1 MRVFIPDEL
10 SISSAFTLLKRSFL
24 YSFSFV
30 PTVITARQL
39 AAVTPPPHTILI
51 AEGNQAIDF
60 NAKYDVVHINFK
72 TALAPS
78 AYDIADRF
86 RQKGSIVVLSGYH
99 PSALPEEAKQHADTV
114 IIGDAVTLWPSV
126 VADLEN
132 ERLQPFY
139 RSDGSCGSLIL
150 PSTIHAHPRGYQFV
164 NAIEATRGCPQRCD
178 FCQDSNVRDG
188 ALFRA
193 RPVDDVI
200 EEIASLRQK
209 IFFFTD
215 FSLTI
220 DLSYTKALFRGM
232 RELGKKFICGGN
244 VDVLAKDDEL
254 LRLSHD
260 AGCIEWI
267 SGFETFTQEALEK
280 AHKKT
285 NIVEEYAAAVKK
297 IHHHNM
303 AVFGTFV
310 VGFDEDTPDIFPAM
324 QAHIRELEIDAVNFA
339 ILTPYPGTPLFQR
352 LEREG
357 RILTH
362 DWSKYNRETVV
373 FTPKNMSKEELMAGF
388 VHLMRY
394 FGSLPYLGYRTMRG
408 LRLGFYPFV
417 STFAGNLGQ
426 YMKAV

>member
-1 MRVFIPDEL
+1 MRIFIPDEL
-10 SISSAFTLLKRSFL
+10 SISKAFTPLKRSVL
-24 YSFSFV
+24 YSFAFT
-30 PTVITARQL
+30 PTVITPRQL
-39 AAVTPPPHTILI
+39 AAVTPPPHTVLI
-51 AEGNQAIDF
+51 AEGNQMIDVNTTF
-60 NAKYDVVHINFK
+60 DVAHINFK
-72 TALAPS
+72 TALAPP

-86 RQKGSIVVLSGYH
+86 RQKGVLVVLSGYH
-99 PSALPEEAKQHADTV
+99 PTALPEEAKQHADTV
-114 IIGDAVTLWPSV
+114 IVGDAVTLWPSV
-126 VADLEN
+126 IRDIEDN
-132 ERLQPFY
+132 HLQPFY
-139 RSDGSCGSLIL
+139 RSEDCGSLIL
-150 PSTIHAHPRGYQFV
+150 PSTKNIHPHGYQFV

-188 ALFRA
+188 AVFRA
-193 RPVDDVI
+193 RPVEDVI

-220 DLSYTKALFRGM
+220 DLSYTRDLFRGM
-232 RELGKKFICGGN
+232 RGLKKKFICGGN
-244 VDVLAKDDEL
+244 VDVLATDDVL
-254 LRLSHD
+254 LSLSHD

-267 SGFETFTQEALEK
+267 SGFETFTQEALDH

-285 NIVEEYAAAVKK
+285 NLIEDYATAVQK
-297 IHHHNM
+297 IHRHKM

-310 VGFDEDTPDIFPAM
+310 VGFDEDTPAIFPAM
-324 QAHIRELEIDAVNFA
+324 QGHIRDLGLDAVNFA

-352 LEREG
+352 FEREG

-373 FTPKNMSKEELMAGF
+373 FTPKNMSKEELEAGF
-388 VHLMRY
+388 VHLMRS
-394 FGSLPYLGYRTMRG
+394 FGSLPYLGYRTLHGM
-408 LRLGFYPFV
+408 RLGFYPFV

>member
-1 MRVFIPDEL
+1 MRIFIPDEL
-10 SISSAFTLLKRSFL
+10 CISSAFTPLKRSFL

-30 PTVITARQL
+30 PTIITPRQL
-39 AAVTPPPHTILI
+39 AAVTPPTHSVLI

-60 NAKYDVVHINFK
+60 DAKYDVVHINFK
-72 TALAPS
+72 TALAPR

-86 RQKGSIVVLSGYH
+86 RQKGSIVILSGYH

-126 VADLEN
+126 VADLKN
-132 ERLQPFY
+132 GRTQPFY
-139 RSDGSCGSLIL
+139 RSDSTCGSLLL
-150 PSTIHAHPRGYQFV
+150 PSTMHSQPHGYQFV
-164 NAIEATRGCPQRCD
+164 NAIEATRGCPQKCD

-193 RPVDDVI
+193 RPVENVI

-220 DLSYTKALFRGM
+220 DLSYTKALFQGM
-232 RELGKKFICGGN
+232 RGLGKKFICGGN

-267 SGFETFTQEALEK
+267 SGFETFTQEALDRV
-280 AHKKT
+280 HKKT
-285 NIVEEYAAAVKK
+285 NLVEEYAAAVKK
-297 IHHHNM
+297 IHRYKM
-303 AVFGTFV
+303 GVFGTFV
-310 VGFDEDTPDIFPAM
+310 VGFYEDTPDIFPAM
-324 QAHIRELEIDAVNFA
+324 QAHIQDLGIDAVNFA

-357 RILTH
+357 RILTR

-373 FTPKNMSKEELMAGF
+373 FQPKNMSKEELETGF

-394 FGSLPYLGYRTMRG
+394 FGSLSFLGYRTIRS